1 MDEVEWRMAYNEACK
16 SAESITAPES
26 KKPVMLI
33 LQLLHGLFVMMDERT
48 GYDED
53 E

>member
-16 SAESITAPES
+16 SAERITAPES
-26 KKPVMLI
+26 KTTALLM
-33 LQLLHGLFVMMDERT
+33 LQLLHALFVKIEALE
-48 GYDED
+48 YDED